1 MPDDGWLGVVLLIY
15 MFILAGGMAGYSL
28 ILGIVSAFVWSRKKK
43 RNVGIGILVG
53 IGAGWVIGVASCTAV
68 GVLP

>member
-1 MPDDGWLGVVLLIY
+1 MQGDGWKGIVLLIL

-53 IGAGWVIGVASCTAV
+53 IAAGWVIGVAGSVALIAAV
-68 GVLP
+68 